1 MLLTNCAACA
11 APLAHDAPRCIRCH
25 TRYCNKTCQHDH
37 WRRGH
42 KQMCK
47 KIHRGGNAEQY
58 YADKKYKEAVAVAVE
73 ACADDTKVQ
82 LDGNDDEGTLREA
95 GNVTECLVKL
105 NKLGEAEDFLNDV
118 MPIAERSLG
127 CEHTWTLILRM
138 WYGKLLC
145 RKADASAI
153 DILEDTVRR
162 SNRVLGPNHPDSKQ
176 IQEALDDARAKLAAL
191 DSS

>member
-1 MLLTNCAACA
+1 MFRKL
-11 APLAHDAPRCIRCH
+11 
-25 TRYCNKTCQHDH
+25 
-37 WRRGH
+37 
-42 KQMCK
+42 
-47 KIHRGGNAEQY
+47 
-58 YADKKYKEAVAVAVE
+58 YALW
-73 ACADDTKVQ
+73 VQ
-82 LDGNDDEGTLREA
+82 LGGIDDARSLREA
-95 GNVTECLVKL
+95 GNVAECLLKL

-127 CEHTWTLILRM
+127 CDHKWTLILRM

-162 SNRVLGPNHPDSKQ
+162 SNRILGPNHPDSEQ
-176 IQEALDDARAKLAAL
+176 MQDALDDARAKLAL